1 VRSVTL
7 AANFAT
13 PFTPFTPHVGG
24 YEDSAK
30 AKENAARICR
40 LSITSFRK
48 EIERMDPEYLST
60 PETPYG
66 AIVKG
71 DPSPN
76 TRKKW
81 KRYLNSIPD
90 TRADDDWD
98 YKKDNEV
105 SYYRN

>member
-1 VRSVTL
+1 L

-13 PFTPFTPHVGG
+13 PFTPFTPHVG
-24 YEDSAK
+24 EKRDTDK
-30 AKENAARICR
+30 AKEEAARIAR

-48 EIERMDPEYLST
+48 EIERMDPDYLST

-66 AIVKG
+66 SIVKD

-90 TRADDDWD
+90 TNKHDEMEF
-98 YKKDNEV
+98 KMGKEV
-105 SYYRN
+105 SKLRNLESY

>member
-1 VRSVTL
+1 MGARRD
-7 AANFAT
+7 A
-13 PFTPFTPHVGG
+13 
-24 YEDSAK
+24 DK
-30 AKENAARICR
+30 AMQDDAARVAR

-48 EIERMDPEYLST
+48 EIERMDPNYLST

-66 AIVKG
+66 SVVKD

-90 TRADDDWD
+90 SN
-98 YKKDNEV
+98 KHEEMEFELSKDV
-105 SYYRN
+105 SC

>member
-1 VRSVTL
+1 MRTTTVAT
-7 AANFAT
+7 NFAT

-24 YEDSAK
+24 LS
-30 AKENAARICR
+30 KEEVARIAS

-48 EIERMDPEYLST
+48 EIDKLDPDYLST

-66 AIVKG
+66 AILKD

-90 TRADDDWD
+90 KDADDSDDD
-98 YKKDNEV
+98 YKRGKEV
-105 SYYRN
+105 SLSRNLELP